1 MMIDGEKAQTCVH
14 RQKNARVHTPA
25 FACKQTHTCTHTTHT
40 HTRAYKH
47 RQTHAHTYTRTHTH
61 TGSAAVLRAA
71 GLAWLLLAPASANV
85 VQASL
90 GLAAVMVEY
99 NAVARKQR
107 SGRMPAGV

>member
-1 MMIDGEKAQTCVH
+1 
-14 RQKNARVHTPA
+14 
-25 FACKQTHTCTHTTHT
+25 
-40 HTRAYKH
+40 
-47 RQTHAHTYTRTHTH
+47 
-61 TGSAAVLRAA
+61 VLRAA